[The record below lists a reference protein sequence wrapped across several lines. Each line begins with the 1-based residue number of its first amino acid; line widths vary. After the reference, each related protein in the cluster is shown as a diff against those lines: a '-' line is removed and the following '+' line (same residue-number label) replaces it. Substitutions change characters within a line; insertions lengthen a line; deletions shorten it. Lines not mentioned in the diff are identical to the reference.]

1 MENNFVKAVDLM
13 KARYEAYV
21 RKDIDFI
28 VGTHDIMTREDVDVE
43 ETKKWAEEA
52 EWLGLEIISTEKGEE
67 SDDYG
72 IVEFKA
78 TFVEKGETHLHHE
91 KSEFHKR
98 DGKWYY
104 SGWLPL
110 QGTIVKGKKT
120 GANEPCPCGSG
131 KKYKK
136 CCGKK

>member
-13 KARYEAYV
+13 KARYEAYE

-28 VGTHDIMTREDVDVE
+28 VETHDSATRADLDVE

-52 EWLGLEIISTEKGEE
+52 EWLGLEILGTEKGEE

-78 TFVEKGETHLHHE
+78 IF
-91 KSEFHKR
+91 R
-98 DGKWYY
+98 
-104 SGWLPL
+104 
-110 QGTIVKGKKT
+110 
-120 GANEPCPCGSG
+120 
-131 KKYKK
+131 
-136 CCGKK
+136 